1 MIGRIAQPARR
12 KVGGALLRE
21 GPGRER
27 GCGAGETTGARE
39 DAVLEW
45 LCEGSCSPRPGLG
58 PARRPRRVSSRGSAE
73 ARPPPR
79 ASLASF
85 GLHAEGLEERA
96 PGAEGGAA
104 VGRWARGPG
113 GGRAG
118 AAFGVEGLELCAGL
132 SEEGQGSGC
141 GLGTDLGGKGRSRSC
156 LGGGLS
162 GGMGY
167 WGHEWVR
174 WNGSRIER
182 GRLEGPWLLGWGGG
196 PRKEVMNARREI
208 DFCLERTEAEKGFEV
223 YLELRERSRCGKWV

>member
-104 VGRWARGPG
+104 VGRCARGPG

-118 AAFGVEGLELCAGL
+118 AVFGVEGLELCG
-132 SEEGQGSGC
+132 
-141 GLGTDLGGKGRSRSC
+141 
-156 LGGGLS
+156 
-162 GGMGY
+162 
-167 WGHEWVR
+167 
-174 WNGSRIER
+174 
-182 GRLEGPWLLGWGGG
+182 
-196 PRKEVMNARREI
+196 
-208 DFCLERTEAEKGFEV
+208 AE
-223 YLELRERSRCGKWV
+223 